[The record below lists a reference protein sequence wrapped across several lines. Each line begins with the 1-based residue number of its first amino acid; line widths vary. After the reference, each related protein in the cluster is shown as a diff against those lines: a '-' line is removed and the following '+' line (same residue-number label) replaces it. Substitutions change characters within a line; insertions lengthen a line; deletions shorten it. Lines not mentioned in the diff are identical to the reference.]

1 MKSKEP
7 STQVRPPPSLTDQA
21 RRALISEAD
30 RRPMVTLEVLQI
42 CRSGERIWCQ
52 DSYLSVTPQIWP
64 FMDVEIAW
72 PKGTDVVQC
81 SRCFIY
87 KKDVTKKIY
96 TKIPLRK
103 LIEKS
108 NMAKINKTELNCS
121 QLH

>member
-64 FMDVEIAW
+64 FMDVESLAKRDRCCPMW
-72 PKGTDVVQC
+72 QVVYLQK
-81 SRCFIY
+81 RCDQENIY
-87 KKDVTKKIY
+87 KNPPKNVD
-96 TKIPLRK
+96 
-103 LIEKS
+103 
-108 NMAKINKTELNCS
+108 
-121 QLH
+121 